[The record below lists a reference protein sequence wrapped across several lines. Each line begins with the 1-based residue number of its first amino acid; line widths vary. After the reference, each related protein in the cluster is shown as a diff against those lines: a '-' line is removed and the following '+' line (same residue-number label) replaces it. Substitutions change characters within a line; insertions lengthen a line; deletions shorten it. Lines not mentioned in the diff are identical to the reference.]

1 MASSGAVAH
10 HRSDQQPQEEVTIE
24 KPQLSSELA
33 AAAVE
38 PERQSDPSHRPQT
51 WGNWREYFG
60 LVRWLVPHV
69 VRHARGRILG
79 VMILSV
85 AGVGARAATAGSVL
99 LYVRAQSKGTS
110 VVLLGQ
116 PLPSDASLLAFS
128 IWGGAALLFALLDVG
143 VRSWADRINFRI
155 AESYAT
161 TAMQDLL
168 RHAAAGG
175 SFDSPEDLALRN
187 RDPIVAILQ
196 IDTQRL
202 VRVVVQTLSLPLPMI
217 TFLLV
222 AGVLVSINAALTTVL
237 LPLVAGY
244 SLAVAAINRRML
256 RDSQR
261 RRLAMPELR
270 RDLQDI
276 AQTLAHTRYP
286 NHAQPAWLTS
296 FPRKSWMERSVRAYR
311 GMWFARRRVQYL
323 RDGFNGLALLL
334 IVMLFGALLA
344 GDATPWTSLLTY
356 LVALGYGV
364 QSMDK
369 FSRLVTAANRQIPHI
384 RRYVQFMQSN
394 PESVALRR
402 AQTQRGEDKAP
413 GPHRLATHA
422 DALPE
427 SAVDGELAPGSPT
440 FCCISCKLE
449 TGALPDVS
457 LALAG
462 GDPVAAMEIE
472 TQLFALA
479 GLARLPE
486 RPFSRYLPRG
496 SEPEAQFA
504 RVRSLL
510 EQMGLFEQFDK
521 EFGNLSSI
529 LSEPRDR
536 RLSPGLRYALRLLPA
551 ILGGAKFAI
560 LGWSPLARL
569 DPAERE
575 RILAALHEQIVLLVP
590 DDPSSPLPEKAAQ
603 VIVVC
608 GSSLRGIGNREWHE
622 MLRREGHLLTPD
634 WLVEARDATAS
645 RGSEE
650 LDDIDEDEDDE

>member
-1 MASSGAVAH
+1 MK
-10 HRSDQQPQEEVTIE
+10 IE
-24 KPQLSSELA
+24 KPPLGSGLV

-38 PERQSDPSHRPQT
+38 PELQSDPSHKPQT
-51 WGNWREYFG
+51 WGNWREYLG
-60 LVRWLVPHV
+60 LVRWLIPHV
-69 VRHARGRILG
+69 ARHAPGRILG
-79 VMILSV
+79 VMFLSV

-99 LYVRAQSKGTS
+99 LYVRAQSEGTS

-128 IWGGAALLFALLDVG
+128 IWGGAALLFAVLDVS

-161 TAMQDLL
+161 TAMQNLL
-168 RHAAAGG
+168 RHAAAGE
-175 SFDSPEDLALRN
+175 SFDTPEGLARRN
-187 RDPIVAILQ
+187 QNPIVTTLQ

-217 TFLLV
+217 TFLV
-222 AGVLVSINAALTTVL
+222 AAGFLVSINAALTTVL

-261 RRLAMPELR
+261 RQLAMPELR
-270 RDLQDI
+270 RDLQGI

-286 NHAQPAWLTS
+286 SHAQPSWLTS

-334 IVMLFGALLA
+334 IVMVFGALLA
-344 GDATPWTSLLTY
+344 SNETPWTSLLTY
-356 LVALGYGV
+356 LVALGYGI

-369 FSRLVTAANRQIPHI
+369 CSRLVTAANRQIPHI
-384 RRYVQFMQSN
+384 RRYVWFMQSN
-394 PESVALRR
+394 SESVALRR
-402 AQTQRGEDKAP
+402 AETWRGEGKAP
-413 GPHRLATHA
+413 GPHRLATQA
-422 DALPE
+422 DALPG

-440 FCCISCKLE
+440 FCCISDKLE

-462 GDPVAAMEIE
+462 GDPAAAMEIE

-479 GLARLPE
+479 GMVRLPE
-486 RPFSRYLPRG
+486 RPFSRYLPPG
-496 SEPEAQFA
+496 SKPEAQSA
-504 RVRSLL
+504 RVRSVL

-521 EFGNLSSI
+521 EFGDLSSI
-529 LSEPRDR
+529 LTEQRER
-536 RLSPGLRYALRLLPA
+536 QLAPGLRYALRLLPA
-551 ILGGAKFAI
+551 ILGAAKFAI
-560 LGWSPLARL
+560 LGWSPLANL

-575 RILAALHEQIVLLVP
+575 RILGALHEQIVLLVP
-590 DDPSSPLPEKAAQ
+590 DDPSSPLPEEAAQ
-603 VIVVC
+603 VIVVS
-608 GSSLRGIGNREWHE
+608 GSSLRGIGNRQWHE

-634 WLVEARDATAS
+634 WLVEARDTTAN
-645 RGSEE
+645 RGSEG
-650 LDDIDEDEDDE
+650 LDDIDDDEDDE